1 MKPITL
7 LLVIF
12 SCHLALGQTDEIKKK
27 STENAGN
34 RGSGRSEGSSSGG
47 SGGGW
52 FFFNS
57 FKLLAQWQA
66 IKLEK
71 AQENKRLISL
81 ETYFQG
87 AVQPSSYYIANP
99 RIRGNWGLF
108 STDFRFNYL
117 VEESKGSGSGD
128 LSTFDWQILQLNIV
142 TTKNVIGRVGFGNMV
157 ENYGAKQTFFEW
169 TTGVNI
175 LSNDQK
181 LGGALEYRV
190 AKDYN
195 TNAIPRREVNFFV
208 EKQIFSTGALHGA
221 LTLGGMYQRY
231 YESVSVW
238 GMQAGLVMRIY

>member
-1 MKPITL
+1 MKPTAFFLIL
-7 LLVIF
+7 F
-12 SCHLALGQTDEIKKK
+12 ASHLALGQTDEIKKK
-27 STENAGN
+27 SIENAGN
-34 RGSGRSEGSSSGG
+34 RSSGRSEGSSGG

-57 FKLLAQWQA
+57 FRLLSTWQA

-87 AVQPSSYYIANP
+87 AVQPSSYYLANP

-128 LSTFDWQILQLNIV
+128 LSTFDWQIVQLNIV
-142 TTKNVIGRVGFGNMV
+142 TTKNVIGRIGFGNMV

-169 TTGVNI
+169 TAGVNI
-175 LSNDQK
+175 FPNHQK
-181 LGGALEYRV
+181 FGGAVEYRV

-208 EKQIFSTGALHGA
+208 EKQLFSTGVLHGA
-221 LTLGGMYQRY
+221 LTLGGVYQRY

-238 GMQAGLVMRIY
+238 GMQAGLVVRIY